1 LKTLGVGDSPK
12 APKEQQSTNMNSHFT
27 NDARLAASIGS
38 FVFEFVFILALSIV
52 YLCTLYV
59 KVRILIDSIK
69 SCFCKKG
76 KATKILR

>member
-59 KVRILIDSIK
+59 KVSILIDSL
-69 SCFCKKG
+69 KK
-76 KATKILR
+76 LFF